1 MATFDAPNREV
12 CTVRRNSTNTP
23 LQSLVT
29 LNDPVYVEAAQ
40 ALARLAMAEES
51 GIEERVKFGF
61 RRCLLRPPTASE
73 ISTMVSLYNDS
84 VKRLSDQPDEAA
96 KLASDPLGPLPEGMD
111 SVEAAAMTV
120 VCNVILNLDEVFL
133 KR

>member
-12 CTVRRNSTNTP
+12 CTMRRNRTNTP

-40 ALARLAMAEES
+40 ALARQS
-51 GIEERVKFGF
+51 IEHSKNLDERVSHAF
-61 RRCLLRPPTASE
+61 RRCLSRPP
-73 ISTMVSLYNDS
+73 STTELQMLIQLYNDS
-84 VKRLSDQPDEAA
+84 RTQLAERPKAA
-96 KLASDPLGPLPEGMD
+96 NKLATRPVGELPPGFDPVD
-111 SVEAAAMTV
+111 AAAMTV
-120 VCNVILNLDEVFL
+120 VANVLLNLDEMIF